1 MSNGPLTKRVCTKRS
16 ANSTAA
22 GTTTLTQTTVSMRQG
37 GVSYNGVRCI
47 VLLGDVTATA
57 LAHLKAYQGKVS
69 DGSDKAALSGTSA
82 QSAAGASDQDNKLL
96 IVDVYKPLEPYVTFE
111 LVRGTANIVVDGIL
125 FELYEPREAVI
136 TEDSTVLSETCLV
149 EADEA

>member
-1 MSNGPLTKRVCTKRS
+1 MSRGPLTNRVCTKRS

-37 GVSYNGVRCI
+37 GISYQGVRCI

-57 LAHLKAYQGKVS
+57 LAHLKAYQGKDS
-69 DGSDKAALSGTSA
+69 GGSDKAALAGTAA
-82 QSAAGASDQDNKLL
+82 QAAAGASDQDNKLL
-96 IVDVYKPLEPYVTFE
+96 ILDVYKPMEPYITFE
-111 LVRGTANIVVDGIL
+111 LVRGTANIVVDAIL
-125 FELYEPREAVI
+125 LEFYDAREEPI
-136 TEDSTVLSETCLV
+136 TEDATVFSETLLV